1 LHIFKI
7 LFCLKRIKA
16 ILCDLS
22 SSRLSLSTELSN
34 KQFKTTSNK
43 GKHSR
48 VSLRHSPI
56 VHI

>member
-1 LHIFKI
+1 
-7 LFCLKRIKA
+7 
-16 ILCDLS
+16 
-22 SSRLSLSTELSN
+22 LSTELSN
-34 KQFKTTSNK
+34 KQIKTTSNK